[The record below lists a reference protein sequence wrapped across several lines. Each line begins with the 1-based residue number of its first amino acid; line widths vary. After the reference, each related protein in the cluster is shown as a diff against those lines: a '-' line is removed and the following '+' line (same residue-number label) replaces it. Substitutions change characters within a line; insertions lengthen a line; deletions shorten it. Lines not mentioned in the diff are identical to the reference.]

1 VFNLS
6 KKGKRSQNPSVMS
19 AAGLVRYF
27 EDVDLKIALKP
38 YLIILMGFLFVVVVV
53 ILSKLVPP
61 A

>member
-1 VFNLS
+1 
-6 KKGKRSQNPSVMS
+6 MS

-38 YLIILMGFLFVVVVV
+38 YLIILIGFLFVVVVIV
-53 ILSKLVPP
+53 LSKLVPP

>member
-1 VFNLS
+1 MSKKS
-6 KKGKRSQNPSVMS
+6 KKGQHPSVMS

-38 YLIILMGFLFVVVVV
+38 YLIILTGFLFVVVVI

>member
-1 VFNLS
+1 
-6 KKGKRSQNPSVMS
+6 MS

-38 YLIILMGFLFVVVVV
+38 YLIILTGFLFVVVVV